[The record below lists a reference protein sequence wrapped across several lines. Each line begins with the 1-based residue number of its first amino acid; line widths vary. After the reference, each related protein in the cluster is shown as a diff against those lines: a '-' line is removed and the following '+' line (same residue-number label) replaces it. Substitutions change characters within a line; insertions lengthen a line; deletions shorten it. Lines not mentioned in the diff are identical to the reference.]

1 MAGRSRILISGK
13 AGKLQDAIV
22 GALGGRSGFAPEAV
36 PPGPRLLELAQSGS
50 CAGAIFVLG
59 RKHDLEPIRWLI
71 EGNSSLP
78 LIAVLSNGSAQLR
91 RELQAEGV
99 SEVFVARGLS
109 GLELRRR
116 LLQQLRAA
124 ASAPMA
130 DAAITTDL
138 HGIRSSLTAIQGQA
152 ELALT
157 EARRSSSRRQ
167 PLQEIVRE
175 VGVVERLLRRIERK
189 ITASRAL
196 PPK

>member
-22 GALGGRSGFAPEAV
+22 GALGGQGGFAPEAV

-59 RKHDLEPIRWLI
+59 GERDLESIRWLI
-71 EGNSSLP
+71 ESNSSLP
-78 LIAVLSNGSAQLR
+78 LIAVLANGSAQLR

-99 SEVFVARGLS
+99 SEAFVARGLS
-109 GLELRRR
+109 GSELRRR
-116 LLQQLRAA
+116 LQQSLRAA
-124 ASAPMA
+124 DSAPNE
-130 DAAITTDL
+130 DAAITTHL

-152 ELALT
+152 ELAFAG
-157 EARRSSSRRQ
+157 ARRSSSRWE

-175 VGVVERLLRRIERK
+175 VAVVEGLLRRIERT
-189 ITASRAL
+189 ITARRAR